1 MKSIDS
7 VRVSYAYQYYLHII
21 IIIHYNMDS
30 RIFNLAGMRYLE
42 QELKVHDVTVFKDLS
57 LQVDAVRKRKR
68 KKVL

>member
-1 MKSIDS
+1 
-7 VRVSYAYQYYLHII
+7 
-21 IIIHYNMDS
+21 MDS